1 MSNLLFLNQ
10 QSLQKLFVGILLSL
24 LTSMAIGLPIVMTV
38 IAQQT
43 QGETIAETVSDENTS
58 ELESQSQAPHNSGQ
72 TNCDD
77 PEDISRTNRSM
88 MLNVLPPEITMIYK
102 GSEYEGEL
110 SESNYREG
118 ETISELQPPPTN
130 NTANLP
136 SNIVNLNKDSCV
148 QFVITGTPRTL
159 PPNSL
164 DVSAYTL
171 DNTPVA
177 VLDAAENYTSTF
189 QIMLDDGIYVLLS
202 AATWDPTSADEDVG
216 GYVIYNFL
224 VNVTS
229 KPST

>member
-1 MSNLLFLNQ
+1 VSSLLFLSQ
-10 QSLQKLFVGILLSL
+10 ESAQKLFVGMLL
-24 LTSMAIGLPIVMTV
+24 LTVMAGGIPIMMTV
-38 IAQQT
+38 VAQPN
-43 QGETIAETVSDENTS
+43 QGNSDANIDDNMS
-58 ELESQSQAPHNSGQ
+58 KIYSQSQNPNNSSQ
-72 TNCDD
+72 TNCEH
-77 PEDISRTNRSM
+77 PEDISRTNSTM
-88 MLNVLPPEITMIYK
+88 KLNVLPPEITMIYEGK
-102 GSEYEGEL
+102 EYEGEL

-136 SNIVNLNKDSCV
+136 SNTVNLNKNSCV

-164 DVSAYTL
+164 DVSAYTV
-171 DNTPVA
+171 DNTPVT

-189 QIMLDDGIYVLLS
+189 RVTLDDGIYVLLS

-229 KPST
+229 KQGA

>member
-1 MSNLLFLNQ
+1 MSSLLFLSQ
-10 QSLQKLFVGILLSL
+10 ESAQKLFVGMLL
-24 LTSMAIGLPIVMTV
+24 LTVMAGGIPIMMTV
-38 IAQQT
+38 VAQPN
-43 QGETIAETVSDENTS
+43 QGNSDANIDDNMS
-58 ELESQSQAPHNSGQ
+58 KIYSQSQNPNNSSQ
-72 TNCDD
+72 TNCEH
-77 PEDISRTNRSM
+77 PEDISRTNSTM
-88 MLNVLPPEITMIYK
+88 KLNVLPPEIIMIYEGK
-102 GSEYEGEL
+102 GYEGEL

-118 ETISELQPPPTN
+118 ETISELQPPPSN

-136 SNIVNLNKDSCV
+136 SNTVNLNKNSCV

-164 DVSAYTL
+164 DVSAYTV
-171 DNTPVA
+171 DNTPVT

-189 QIMLDDGIYVLLS
+189 RVTLDDGIYVLLS

-229 KPST
+229 KQGG

>member
-1 MSNLLFLNQ
+1 MSSLLFLSQ
-10 QSLQKLFVGILLSL
+10 ESAQKLFVGMLL
-24 LTSMAIGLPIVMTV
+24 LTVMAGGIPIMMTV
-38 IAQQT
+38 VAQPN
-43 QGETIAETVSDENTS
+43 QGNSDANIDDNMS
-58 ELESQSQAPHNSGQ
+58 KIYSQSQNPNNSSQ
-72 TNCDD
+72 TNCEH
-77 PEDISRTNRSM
+77 PEDISRTNSTM
-88 MLNVLPPEITMIYK
+88 KLNVLPPKITMIYEGK
-102 GSEYEGEL
+102 EYEGEL

-136 SNIVNLNKDSCV
+136 SNTVNLNKNSCV

-164 DVSAYTL
+164 DVSAYTV
-171 DNTPVA
+171 DNTPVT

-189 QIMLDDGIYVLLS
+189 RVTLDEGIYVLLS

-229 KPST
+229 KQGG

>member
-1 MSNLLFLNQ
+1 M
-10 QSLQKLFVGILLSL
+10 V
-24 LTSMAIGLPIVMTV
+24 
-38 IAQQT
+38 
-43 QGETIAETVSDENTS
+43 
-58 ELESQSQAPHNSGQ
+58 
-72 TNCDD
+72 
-77 PEDISRTNRSM
+77 
-88 MLNVLPPEITMIYK
+88 LNVLPPEITMIYK
-102 GSEYEGEL
+102 GNEYEGEL

-136 SNIVNLNKDSCV
+136 SNIVNLNKESCV

-189 QIMLDDGIYVLLS
+189 QVTLDDGIYALLS
-202 AATWDPTSADEDVG
+202 AATWDPSSADEDVG

>member
-1 MSNLLFLNQ
+1 MSSLLFLSQ
-10 QSLQKLFVGILLSL
+10 ESAQKLFVGMLL
-24 LTSMAIGLPIVMTV
+24 LTVMAGGIPIMMTV
-38 IAQQT
+38 VAQPN
-43 QGETIAETVSDENTS
+43 QGNSDANIDDNMS
-58 ELESQSQAPHNSGQ
+58 KIYSQSQNPNNSSQ
-72 TNCDD
+72 TNCEH
-77 PEDISRTNRSM
+77 PEDISRTNSTM
-88 MLNVLPPEITMIYK
+88 KLNVLPPEITMIYEGK
-102 GSEYEGEL
+102 EYEGEL

-136 SNIVNLNKDSCV
+136 SNTVNLNKNSCV

-164 DVSAYTL
+164 DVSAYTV
-171 DNTPVA
+171 DNTPVT

-189 QIMLDDGIYVLLS
+189 RVTLDEGIYVLLS

-229 KPST
+229 KQGG

>member
-10 QSLQKLFVGILLSL
+10 QSLQQLFVGILLSL

-43 QGETIAETVSDENTS
+43 QGDAETVSDENMS
-58 ELESQSQAPHNSGQ
+58 ELESQSQARHNSDQ

-77 PEDISRTNRSM
+77 AVDISRTNRSM
-88 MLNVLPPEITMIYK
+88 VLNVLPPEITLIYK
-102 GSEYEGEL
+102 GNEYEGEL

-189 QIMLDDGIYVLLS
+189 QVTLDNRIYALLS